1 MSQLFANFVTWLL
14 TFALHSTIALGG
26 ALAVAALLRHRALLV
41 QEAALRWSM
50 WAALVSATLQTTLLG
65 SPWSWFGPLAPEPA
79 PVVQL
84 DASPPQLSIAA
95 AEPMAASPTFAV
107 ESAEAGWPW
116 QELLGV
122 AALVAAGCGVVWL
135 VLVQRRL
142 RSLLACRTPETE
154 PRVLALAARA
164 ARSLGLQQSPRL
176 SRSPDL
182 ATPIAFGWIRP
193 EICLPER
200 VDELDDASLRAM
212 LAHELAHL
220 RRADPAWMWAGAC
233 LQALMPWQPLLWFV
247 RRRFAVIV
255 ELQCDAVA
263 ARHAGP
269 TAVARCLLDVAE
281 WLRPPRREP
290 LGALGMAAR
299 PSALRQRVEAALRG
313 AALGE
318 PQPRRVHLLGGL
330 LAGLLTFAAPGL
342 ATDATDATGA
352 DDGESR
358 APSTRLSTTV
368 PPSGAASEAGPDELQ
383 LRELLAQLTAQ
394 QRELQREAA
403 ELRAVLAT
411 SPDPEVRALEAL
423 LANRLQR
430 LETQRQRLTALLT
443 DESPR

>member
-1 MSQLFANFVTWLL
+1 MSHLFATFVTWLL

-26 ALAVAALLRHRALLV
+26 ALVVAALLRHRALLV
-41 QEAALRWSM
+41 QEAALRWSI
-50 WAALVSATLQTTLLG
+50 WAALVSATLQTTLIG
-65 SPWSWFGPLAPEPA
+65 SPWSWFAPIAREQA
-79 PVVQL
+79 PVVLL

-95 AEPMAASPTFAV
+95 AEPLAPSSTFAV
-107 ESAEAGWPW
+107 VSTEAGWPW

-142 RSLLACRTPETE
+142 RSLLASRTPETE

-176 SRSPDL
+176 SRSSDL
-182 ATPIAFGWIRP
+182 ATPIAFGWVLP

-233 LQALMPWQPLLWFV
+233 LQALVPWQLLLWFV
-247 RRRFAVIV
+247 RRRFATIV

-281 WLRPPRREP
+281 WLRPQRREP

-330 LAGLLTFAAPGL
+330 LAGLLTLAAPGL
-342 ATDATDATGA
+342 ATGGPGADGDGSSDASTSLPATAPPADAMGESATD
-352 DDGESR
+352 
-358 APSTRLSTTV
+358 
-368 PPSGAASEAGPDELQ
+368 ELP

-394 QRELQREAA
+394 QRELQRDAA
-403 ELRAVLAT
+403 ELRAAMAA

-430 LETQRQRLTALLT
+430 LEDQRQRLRALLT

>member
-1 MSQLFANFVTWLL
+1 MNPVFANFVTWLL
-14 TFALHSTIALGG
+14 TFALHSTLALGG
-26 ALAVAALLRHRALLV
+26 ALAVTALLRNRALLV

-50 WAALVSATLQTTLLG
+50 WAALVSATLQTTVLG
-65 SPWSWFGPLAPEPA
+65 SPWSWFAPLAPEQA
-79 PVVQL
+79 PVVLLDPSLQQL
-84 DASPPQLSIAA
+84 PTTIAESA
-95 AEPMAASPTFAV
+95 APSPTVAV
-107 ESAEAGWPW
+107 ASVEAGWPW
-116 QELLGV
+116 QELVGV
-122 AALVAAGCGVVWL
+122 GALVAAGCGLVWL

-142 RSLLACRTPETE
+142 RTLLADRTPETE

-182 ATPIAFGWIRP
+182 ATPIAFGWVRP

-233 LQALMPWQPLLWFV
+233 LQALVPWQPLLWFV

-313 AALGE
+313 AVLGE

-342 ATDATDATGA
+342 ATDATDAG
-352 DDGESR
+352 DGGSR
-358 APSTRLSTTV
+358 AESAALPASA
-368 PPSGAASEAGPDELQ
+368 PPSDAASEAAPDELP

-403 ELRAVLAT
+403 ELRAVLAA
-411 SPDPEVRALEAL
+411 SPDSEVRALEAL
-423 LANRLQR
+423 LGNRLQR
-430 LETQRQRLTALLT
+430 LETQRQRLVALLT

>member
-1 MSQLFANFVTWLL
+1 MNPVFANFVTWLL
-14 TFALHSTIALGG
+14 TFALHSTLALGG
-26 ALAVAALLRHRALLV
+26 ALAVATLLRNRALLV

-65 SPWSWFGPLAPEPA
+65 SPWSWFATIAPEPA
-79 PVVQL
+79 PVVLL
-84 DASPPQLSIAA
+84 DPSLPQLSLAA
-95 AEPMAASPTFAV
+95 AAPAAPAPIVAV
-107 ESAEAGWPW
+107 ASVEAGWPW
-116 QELLGV
+116 QELVGV
-122 AALVAAGCGVVWL
+122 AALVAAGFGLVWL

-142 RSLLACRTPETE
+142 HALLAGRTPETE
-154 PRVLALAARA
+154 PRVLAIAARA

-182 ATPIAFGWIRP
+182 ATPIAFGWVRP

-233 LQALMPWQPLLWFV
+233 LQALVPWQPLLWFV
-247 RRRFAVIV
+247 RRRFAAIV

-313 AALGE
+313 VVLGE
-318 PQPRRVHLLGGL
+318 PRPRRVHLLGGL
-330 LAGLLTFAAPGL
+330 LAGLLTVAAPGL
-342 ATDATDATGA
+342 ATDVPDADAGDEPHASASLPASAPPA
-352 DDGESR
+352 DAVGVAET
-358 APSTRLSTTV
+358 A
-368 PPSGAASEAGPDELQ
+368 ELP
-383 LRELLAQLTAQ
+383 LRELMAQLTAQ
-394 QRELQREAA
+394 QHELQREAA
-403 ELRAVLAT
+403 ELRAALAA
-411 SPDPEVRALEAL
+411 SPDPEVRALEAM
-423 LANRLQR
+423 LASRLQR
-430 LETQRQRLTALLT
+430 LEDQRQRLLALLT
-443 DESPR
+443 IDSPR